1 MGILSRPINRH
12 QVSHLMKATDPS
24 LDYIILELILK
35 KESENAL
42 ESV

>member
-12 QVSHLMKATDPS
+12 QVSHLMKAIDPS
-24 LDYIILELILK
+24 LDCIILELILK

>member
-1 MGILSRPINRH
+1 MVILSRPINRH
-12 QVSHLMKATDPS
+12 QVSHLMKVTEPS